1 MKKVK
6 VFFIPI
12 CIILLLSAKL
22 ICAEGQVSSMPMAKP
37 ASSVSPES
45 SGTPTSSSTPTSSD
59 TPRPSGTPVS
69 NGKATLSDTPTP
81 LATPTNV
88 QPTIDIY
95 TISIPGITDNPLYK
109 ELLDKKASKDKLTE
123 EENKLCKEIRE
134 QEEKNKKLALNIINK
149 SKSYNEPYRKIID
162 EIKALL
168 NPVKRQKILDLTK
181 AAQSSSTGESI
192 DMADLNKRVELYSN
206 QIAGL
211 NNAIKGMRDS
221 MKYISMESVA
231 YNQKLKAVQKSI
243 DTLNDEIAKL
253 NKAIIEDKMTKEIEW
268 TNFCIYMNNNDV
280 ASALKTYGNV
290 IVLKERIV
298 NNYKEILIPLHK
310 LFFYNRCT
318 LTT

>member
-1 MKKVK
+1 
-6 VFFIPI
+6 
-12 CIILLLSAKL
+12 
-22 ICAEGQVSSMPMAKP
+22 
-37 ASSVSPES
+37 
-45 SGTPTSSSTPTSSD
+45 
-59 TPRPSGTPVS
+59 
-69 NGKATLSDTPTP
+69 
-81 LATPTNV
+81 
-88 QPTIDIY
+88 
-95 TISIPGITDNPLYK
+95 
-109 ELLDKKASKDKLTE
+109 LDKKASKDKLTE

-298 NNYKEILIPLHK
+298 NNYKEILSLKDKIEQL
-310 LFFYNRCT
+310 L
-318 LTT
+318 LTV